1 MNNMKKKICIVAEY
15 MYCGGTEKS
24 LLSLLP
30 YLNRDKYEITLL
42 LLKKKGDLLPE
53 LPKDINVYEIP
64 LSDDQ
69 RNELVDGHT
78 ATLRRALSEKNI
90 LSVCKKIVC
99 GIKMKIFSKEGCAQ
113 RLWYYKSID
122 KDIEKYP
129 EKFDVVIDY
138 MGYGLF
144 NTYYAAY
151 KVEGKAKISWIHFEP
166 EEAIPDFKVFESVLK
181 EFQHIMC
188 VSAENKRQMI
198 KMMPELA
205 NRFHLFYNI
214 LNVEELKKKAT
225 AENIVK
231 ENGEIVILSIGR
243 LDSPK
248 GFDIG
253 INVVQRLYEKGY
265 PVKWYIIGEGHQRT
279 ELEELINKKPGMR
292 ECIKLLGQKLNPYP
306 YLEMC
311 DIYFQPSR
319 HEGYCI
325 ALAEARAF
333 CKPIVAS
340 DFAGAKEQLINGE
353 TGLISSCDEE
363 ELYRS
368 LERLLEDKHLCVEL
382 SKNLKKQNKN
392 NHEQITLL
400 EEILQK

>member
-1 MNNMKKKICIVAEY
+1 
-15 MYCGGTEKS
+15 
-24 LLSLLP
+24 
-30 YLNRDKYEITLL
+30 
-42 LLKKKGDLLPE
+42 
-53 LPKDINVYEIP
+53 
-64 LSDDQ
+64 
-69 RNELVDGHT
+69 
-78 ATLRRALSEKNI
+78 
-90 LSVCKKIVC
+90 
-99 GIKMKIFSKEGCAQ
+99 MKIFSKEGCAQ

-205 NRFHLFYNI
+205 NHFHLFYNI

-243 LDSPK
+243 LDLQK

-253 INVVQRLYEKGY
+253 INVVQHLYEKGY

-279 ELEELINKKPGMR
+279 ELEELINKKPGIR

-382 SKNLKKQNKN
+382 SKNLKEQNKN